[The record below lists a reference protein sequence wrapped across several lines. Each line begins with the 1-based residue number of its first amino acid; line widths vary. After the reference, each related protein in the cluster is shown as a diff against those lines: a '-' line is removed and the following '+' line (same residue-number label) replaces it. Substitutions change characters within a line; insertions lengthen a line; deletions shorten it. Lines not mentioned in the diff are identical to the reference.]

1 MACAVSYKLEG
12 DITKFKAELLQE
24 TTSNVQNVVFLD
36 SIYDILK
43 DLEGFTVVKCDSE
56 YRPCLVIQHQMLHN
70 HPPLGLISRCRIL
83 IKGQEYVVH
92 IVLKEIKSGTLI
104 NPTDVM
110 LLCERYHLESNSYK
124 FCPCIDEMEYQQH
137 KEVIRFDI
145 ESLRKS

>member
-12 DITKFKAELLQE
+12 DTTKFEAELQQE
-24 TTSNVQNVVFLD
+24 NTSNVQNVVFLD
-36 SIYDILK
+36 SVYDILK

-56 YRPCLVIQHQMLHN
+56 HGPCLVIQHQMLHN
-70 HPPLGLISRCRIL
+70 HPPLGVISRCRIL

-92 IVLKEIKSGTLI
+92 IVLKEIESGTLI

-110 LLCERYHLESNSYK
+110 LLY
-124 FCPCIDEMEYQQH
+124 EMEYQQH

-145 ESLRKS
+145 KKIPLDDDQDEEM